1 MHHST
6 PGSLYTVIIL
16 SLRWQHTGNKKQLEW
31 NNKEAACFTITTDD
45 ETKSQFINVCRCWL
59 LFAWLRRS
67 WLILRIEVWVLY
79 TRYTKKQTK
88 QRRKKECKYVDRTY
102 SCLMSHLPAVVSK
115 RTSGWTLLLLLQQ
128 QPWRRLKPQQAGE
141 VPSSHIA
148 HLPHSAAITSWS
160 PPQPPDTIFSQRGDN
175 CSADQRSDET
185 ASEGKWRMMM
195 MMTTDV
201 HFLIL
206 LV

>member
-1 MHHST
+1 MINSKNR
-6 PGSLYTVIIL
+6 GL
-16 SLRWQHTGNKKQLEW
+16 SALHRIYKKNPKQ
-31 NNKEAACFTITTDD
+31 NKE
-45 ETKSQFINVCRCWL
+45 V
-59 LFAWLRRS
+59 
-67 WLILRIEVWVLY
+67 
-79 TRYTKKQTK
+79 
-88 QRRKKECKYVDRTY
+88 KKECKYVDRTY
-102 SCLMSHLPAVVSK
+102 SCLMSHLAAVVSK

-148 HLPHSAAITSWS
+148 HLPHSATITSWS

-195 MMTTDV
+195 MMMMTDV
-201 HFLIL
+201 HFLLL
-206 LV
+206 LVYTVHRTLMLQGSVILIFHCLL